1 MTSRTIMSIMD
12 AFNEYY
18 KLKSKYENDYDKDKQ
33 KIIKAKSM
41 SWKEKREA
49 FKNLKPKCIN
59 CKRPV
64 GTIFSIKKSQ
74 DPKNDFRELKAL
86 CGSLTEPCNMN
97 ITINA
102 GVTHNINDSIKEL
115 EDDIQNYKNEII
127 EYKNKLI
134 FGYVQ
139 PETVIENSDKIKEAI
154 NDISFLLNMNYEHL
168 FDITDN
174 KIKNDK
180 ILKLEEQIYILISE
194 IRKSIKNFDTTGNIQ
209 FIRDSID
216 IHVNQLDANL
226 KELSKLK
233 YNLNLVEFDDYE
245 GVYRLIQKKNSI
257 AVLEDP
263 QVSPEIISF
272 EFGEIYTG
280 KPKSRSKVK
289 NLLVLGSDEESTG
302 RNIPIYNED
311 GTVSWENQEYQSM
324 WNKIPFSYKKALM
337 DDKEWLMETI
347 EQNIKNKKENKPLQ
361 FVPPRK
367 LTIPPQILD
376 NGTYDFGN
384 KTYNSIFNKFDKS
397 YQKTLLTLYSEKNGV
412 RNYDMMINGI
422 TSIVK
427 QNLGIN

>member
-1 MTSRTIMSIMD
+1 
-12 AFNEYY
+12 
-18 KLKSKYENDYDKDKQ
+18 
-33 KIIKAKSM
+33 
-41 SWKEKREA
+41 
-49 FKNLKPKCIN
+49 
-59 CKRPV
+59 
-64 GTIFSIKKSQ
+64 
-74 DPKNDFRELKAL
+74 
-86 CGSLTEPCNMN
+86 MN